1 MTTAAVLDQGPAAA
15 GVGML
20 PQPFEVLARRQEL
33 EDTVTLE
40 LAAVDGAPFG
50 FAPGQFTMLYVHGV
64 GEIAISISGDSA
76 ETGSLIQ
83 TIRAV
88 GAVSKAVSDL
98 PEGARI
104 GLRGPLGNAWPV
116 ERAIGR
122 RLVVVAG
129 GLGLAPT
136 RPIIYWALANRDRL
150 KSLDIIYGTR
160 SPDQILYPQ
169 QLIGWSTATGVR
181 TGVTVDRAGQ
191 DWSGRVGLVTGLV
204 PEMLREPAETVAMV
218 CGPEIMMRFTAQA
231 LADAGVPEQEIF
243 LSMERNMKCGIGW
256 CGHCQLGPHL
266 ICRDGPVFAYP
277 AVRDLMK
284 VWEL

>member
-1 MTTAAVLDQGPAAA
+1 MTTAAILDPGAPAIAA
-15 GVGML
+15 DMM
-20 PQPFEVLARRQEL
+20 PRPFEVRARRQEL

-40 LAAVDGAPFG
+40 LAAVDGAPLR

-64 GEIAISISGDSA
+64 GEIAISISGDADASD
-76 ETGSLIQ
+76 TLIQ
-83 TIRAV
+83 TVRAV
-88 GAVSKAVSDL
+88 GAVSKAVCGL
-98 PEGARI
+98 PQGGRI
-104 GLRGPLGNAWPV
+104 GVRGPLGNAWPV

-150 KSLDIIYGTR
+150 KSIDIIYGTR

-169 QLIGWSTATGVR
+169 QLIGWSTAVGMR
-181 TGVTVDRAGQ
+181 AGVTVDRAGY
-191 DWSGRVGLVTGLV
+191 DWSGRVGLVTDLV
-204 PEMLREPAETVAMV
+204 PEMLRDPEETVAMV

-231 LADAGVPEQEIF
+231 LADAGVGENDIY

-277 AVRDLMK
+277 AVRDLMT

>member
-1 MTTAAVLDQGPAAA
+1 MTSAAFTDRPPPET
-15 GVGML
+15 GVDML
-20 PQPFEVLARRQEL
+20 PQPFEVRARRQEL

-40 LAAVDGAPFG
+40 LAAVDGAPLG

-64 GEIAISISGDSA
+64 GEIAISISGDAA
-76 ETGSLIQ
+76 ESDTLIQ
-83 TIRAV
+83 TIRTV

-98 PEGARI
+98 PEGGRI
-104 GLRGPLGNAWPV
+104 GVRGPLGNAWPV

-136 RPIIYWALANRDRL
+136 RPIIYWALANRHRL
-150 KSLDIIYGTR
+150 KSIDIIYGTR

-169 QLIGWSTATGVR
+169 QLIGWSTAAGVR

-191 DWSGRVGLVTGLV
+191 DWSGRVGLVTDLV
-204 PEMLREPAETVAMV
+204 PEMLRDPRETVAMV
-218 CGPEIMMRFTAQA
+218 CGPEVMMRFTAQA
-231 LADAGVPEQEIF
+231 LADAGVREDDIY

-266 ICRDGPVFAYP
+266 ICRDGPVFSYP
-277 AVRDLMK
+277 AVRDLMA